1 MGKIKV
7 NGKDIEID
15 ERISYYELSKS
26 FARDGKTPFLVKINR
41 DVKELRRRAKDG
53 EDLEFLYYD
62 SNIVKL
68 AYART
73 AILIMLKAIR
83 DVYPDADA
91 ALKFKVQNS
100 YYFEINGMKI
110 DEQIA
115 KLIIDAYD
123 KVVKSETIVNKLEY
137 SKSDASKI
145 LEENQM
151 DDVKQLFKYIY
162 KPTIK
167 LRYIGDYVRYI
178 NGELLYHTGMVKYYK
193 IKKYREGL
201 MLFVPTG
208 DDESQVKENI
218 IGDKEFDTLNAST
231 NWARKLKINTVGVL
245 NSHIADDTFD
255 DLVIMTESYQD
266 KQIGNIA
273 EEFIKSKKK
282 LIFVAGPSSSGK
294 TSFSNR
300 LAFHLRAM
308 DLKPHLISCDNFFK
322 ERVDNPKDE
331 NGEYDFEIIEAVDTT
346 LLNSTLQ
353 KLLNGEEAEIPRFN
367 FEYGVKEFKGNKIKL
382 DENGVLM
389 LEGIHCLNPA
399 LVPYIDQN
407 EIFKVYVSALT
418 EVSIDNANRISTSDL
433 RLIRRL
439 IRDIHLRK
447 IDPKDTLLRWNSV
460 RSGEEKSIFPYQE
473 RADIFFNSAL
483 IYEFSV
489 IKDKAIAKLFTI
501 ADDKEIGMT
510 ARRLIKILNFF
521 LGVDSIAIPAHSIL
535 REFLGNSILEVV

>member
-1 MGKIKV
+1 MVKIKV
-7 NGKDIEID
+7 NGKDLEFAS
-15 ERISYYELSKS
+15 RTSYYDISKS
-26 FARDGKTPFLVKINR
+26 FENCNRVPYLVKVGK
-41 DVKELRRRAKDG
+41 DVKELRRNCKNG
-53 EDLEFLYYD
+53 EEIEFLYYD
-62 SNIVKL
+62 NQMAYL

-73 AILIMLKAIR
+73 AILIMLKAIH
-83 DVYPDADA
+83 DVYKDADA

-100 YYFEINGMKI
+100 YYFEIKGRTI
-110 DEQIA
+110 DDMGA

-123 KVVKSETIVNKLEY
+123 KVVKSETIIKKIEY
-137 SKSDASKI
+137 SKSEASKI
-145 LEENQM
+145 LESNQM
-151 DDVKQLFKYIY
+151 KDVKLLFEYIY

-193 IKKYREGL
+193 IKKYNKGL
-201 MLFVPTG
+201 LLYVSTTN
-208 DDESQVKENI
+208 DESEVKENV

-231 NWARKLKINTVGVL
+231 NWARKLAINTVGVL
-245 NSHIADDTFD
+245 NSHIANDTFD

-266 KQIGNIA
+266 KQIGDIA
-273 EEFIKSKKK
+273 EEVKKSKKK
-282 LIFVAGPSSSGK
+282 LIFIAGPSSSGK
-294 TSFSNR
+294 TSFANR
-300 LAFHLRAM
+300 LIYHLRAL
-308 DLKPHLISCDNFFK
+308 DFKPHLVPCDNFFK
-322 ERVDNPKDE
+322 ERVDTPKDE
-331 NGEYDFEIIEAVDTT
+331 NGNYNFEIIEAMDTK
-346 LLNSTLQ
+346 LLNDTIG
-353 KLLNGEEAEIPRFN
+353 KLLNGEEMEMPKFN
-367 FEYGVKEFKGNKIKL
+367 FEKGVKEFKGNKLKL
-382 DENGVLM
+382 NDNDVLV

-399 LVPYIDQN
+399 LVPSIDQN
-407 EIFKVYVSALT
+407 DIFKIYVSALT

-447 IDPKDTLLRWNSV
+447 IDPKDTLLRWQSV
-460 RSGEEKSIFPYQE
+460 RIGEEKSIFPYQE

-501 ADDKEIGMT
+501 ADDEEVGMT

-535 REFLGNSILEVV
+535 RDFLGNCILEVV

>member
-1 MGKIKV
+1 MIKIKV
-7 NGKDIEID
+7 NGKDLEID
-15 ERISYYELSKS
+15 ERISYYELSKT
-26 FARDGKTPFLVKINR
+26 FGRDGKTPFLVKINR
-41 DVKELRRRAKDG
+41 DVKELRRKAKDG

-73 AILIMLKAIR
+73 AILIMLKAIH

-123 KVVKSETIVNKLEY
+123 KVVKSETIIKKLEY

-193 IKKYREGL
+193 IKRYKDGL
-201 MLFVPTG
+201 ILFVPTS

-346 LLNSTLQ
+346 LLNSILQ

-382 DENGVLM
+382 EENGVLM

-399 LVPYIDQN
+399 LVPNIDQN

-460 RSGEEKSIFPYQE
+460 RKGEEKSIFPYQE